1 MLEVVA
7 MPVYVYHCDNCGT
20 QFEKNQRFSDE
31 PLKICP
37 ECGKKTLHKV
47 ITAPVS
53 VIYKGSGFYSTDHRS
68 SSGATSTAR
77 NSASKETTEAPK
89 PEEPVK
95 EKKASTEKSA
105 A

>member
-1 MLEVVA
+1 
-7 MPVYVYHCDNCGT
+7 MPVYVYHCNNCGN

-47 ITAPVS
+47 ITTPVS

-68 SSGATSTAR
+68 SSGASTTAH
-77 NSASKETTEAPK
+77 SSTTP
-89 PEEPVK
+89 PK
-95 EKKASTEKSA
+95 EKTEEAKPAAPAKEAKSSIEKSKV
-105 A
+105 

>member
-1 MLEVVA
+1 
-7 MPVYVYHCDNCGT
+7 MPVYVYHCDNCGN

-37 ECGKKTLHKV
+37 ECGKKALHKV

-68 SSGATSTAR
+68 SSRVSAAARTSTTKEKTEDTKSTAP
-77 NSASKETTEAPK
+77 AKETK
-89 PEEPVK
+89 D
-95 EKKASTEKSA
+95 STEKSKV
-105 A
+105 

>member
-1 MLEVVA
+1 

-68 SSGATSTAR
+68 SLSNLHR
-77 NSASKETTEAPK
+77 PQFCIKTTEAPK
-89 PEEPVK
+89 PGTCR
-95 EKKASTEKSA
+95 EK
-105 A
+105 

>member
-1 MLEVVA
+1 

-20 QFEKNQRFSDE
+20 QFEKNQRFSDD

-47 ITAPVS
+47 ITTPVS

-68 SSGATSTAR
+68 SSGTASSARSTKENTSEATKSTEPTKD
-77 NSASKETTEAPK
+77 SPK
-89 PEEPVK
+89 PSA
-95 EKKASTEKSA
+95 EKDKA
-105 A
+105 

>member
-1 MLEVVA
+1 
-7 MPVYVYHCDNCGT
+7 MPVYVYHCDNCGI

-31 PLKICP
+31 PLKTCP

-47 ITAPVS
+47 ITTPVS

-77 NSASKETTEAPK
+77 NSNPKESTEESKPA
-89 PEEPVK
+89 EPAK
-95 EKKASTEKSA
+95 EKKVSTEKSKV
-105 A
+105 

>member
-1 MLEVVA
+1 
-7 MPVYVYHCDNCGT
+7 MPVYVYHCDNCGN

-37 ECGKKTLHKV
+37 ECGKKTIHKV

-68 SSGATSTAR
+68 SSGTSATAR
-77 NSASKETTEAPK
+77 TSAPKEKTEDTQPAAPAKET
-89 PEEPVK
+89 
-95 EKKASTEKSA
+95 KASTEKSKI
-105 A
+105 

>member
-1 MLEVVA
+1 

-68 SSGATSTAR
+68 SSGSVSAARSTKEG
-77 NSASKETTEAPK
+77 SSETTK
-89 PEEPVK
+89 PAEPAK
-95 EKKASTEKSA
+95 ESTKPPTEKDKA
-105 A
+105 